1 MDVVV
6 LCIPLEL
13 TASGPCFITVSSRHP
28 INLKIHSEDLYLKN
42 LMPPR
47 TFERYQ
53 VRSGMFEAQSQSHFI
68 DEHGSEAGTVSAR
81 YVPTRRV

>member
-28 INLKIHSEDLYLKN
+28 INLKIHSEHLYLKN
-42 LMPPR
+42 LINYLTSSKPPR

-53 VRSGMFEAQSQSHFI
+53 VRSGMFEAQSQSEPWAQSFH
-68 DEHGSEAGTVSAR
+68 R
-81 YVPTRRV
+81 